1 MREELSA
8 VIDRVSELRVLE
20 PDAEADACGA
30 AFSQFVHDRMDE
42 WHAALDAYD
51 GQGVEALSREV
62 LITRS
67 AHELAARFA
76 ENPPWTRTLAF
87 VAEFRRLTAYAEDDR
102 ESAEAIEALRARLE
116 PAFRQSKHWQTAVSL
131 LVPSYA
137 VPWIV
142 QPCRELVRVARK
154 VHEDKPS
161 PMMPWIAL
169 WARGVWAVPFGDGA
183 VGVWVPSLD
192 SGVDGLHRALFER
205 RFSDWT
211 QTPMSAMG
219 FFVPHSDAGPGGGG
233 GIELFG
239 PDQTDG
245 LSPAPPLVLR
255 PRAPFMPINPV
266 APPRPEMMTNIPM
279 RPPPITPQWPP
290 EPVGTAPPPTDSA
303 TAPPGSQQ
311 EPASLMDRLRRWF
324 KK

>member
-8 VIDRVSELRVLE
+8 VIDRVSELRALE

-51 GQGVEALSREV
+51 GQGVDSLSREV

-67 AHELAARFA
+67 SHELAARCA
-76 ENPPWTRTLAF
+76 ESPPWTRTLAF
-87 VAEFRRLTAYAEDDR
+87 AAEFRRLTAYAEDDR
-102 ESAEAIEALRARLE
+102 ASAEAIDALRARIE
-116 PAFRQSKHWQTAVSL
+116 PAFRQSKQWQTAVSL
-131 LVPSYA
+131 MVPQFA

-142 QPCRELVRVARK
+142 QPCREIVRVARR
-154 VHEDKPS
+154 VQPHKPS
-161 PMMPWIAL
+161 PMTPWIAL

-183 VGVWVPSLD
+183 VGVWVPP
-192 SGVDGLHRALFER
+192 VNAAADGLDRETFGPPTAEWKQSELTAL
-205 RFSDWT
+205 
-211 QTPMSAMG
+211 G
-219 FFVPHSDAGPGGGG
+219 FCPPHLYSGPGGGG
-233 GIELFG
+233 GIEFFG

-255 PRAPFMPINPV
+255 PRTPFMPINPV
-266 APPRPEMMTNIPM
+266 APPRPEMMTNAPM

-290 EPVGTAPPPTDSA
+290 APVPTAPPPTDPAS
-303 TAPPGSQQ
+303 APPASEQ
-311 EPASLMDRLRRWF
+311 EPVSVMDRLRKWL